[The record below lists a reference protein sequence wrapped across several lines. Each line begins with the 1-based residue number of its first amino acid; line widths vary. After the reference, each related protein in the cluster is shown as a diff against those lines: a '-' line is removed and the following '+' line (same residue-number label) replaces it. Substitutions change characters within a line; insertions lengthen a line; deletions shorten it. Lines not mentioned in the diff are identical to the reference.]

1 MADLKYK
8 SNMADLK
15 YIFNMADLKYI
26 FNMADLKYKRIA
38 ASNCKLNMT
47 DL

>member
-8 SNMADLK
+8 S
-15 YIFNMADLKYI
+15 NMADLKYI